1 MTDRPA
7 AVMVPALSMRGISK
21 RFGHI
26 QALDDV
32 DFEVRPGEVMALVG
46 ENGAGKSTLVKIL
59 AGLFRPD
66 SGEVLLNGE
75 PIELGGVMKS
85 EHARIAVV
93 QQELSLVPTL
103 TVAENVFLGSSRGS
117 AWRSPR
123 RIGAEAAVHLRH
135 VGLED
140 LDPLMTI
147 EQLSVAERQLIE
159 IARLVARDARIL
171 IFDEPTAALSE
182 RETDGVKRV
191 VRRLRDE
198 GGSIIYVTH
207 RLDEVFDL
215 ADRVTVFRDGRSQPP
230 VAISDIDVDELIR
243 RMLGSRLEHMY
254 PPHGTGRGD
263 VVMTL
268 ESLRGPNL
276 DDPVSLEVHRGE
288 IVGLAGQV
296 GSGVSALLRVVSGTV
311 PPFGGRV
318 LIGGKPVPPYN
329 LSASIR
335 MGIGYASSD
344 RKRDGLFL
352 GRNVEENLS
361 APSLH
366 LISSA
371 GWVRKSRERAMSRR
385 VAGLFQI
392 DPGRL
397 HSIAGTLSGG
407 NQQKVAVGKWLG
419 PEPSVLLVDEPTRG
433 VDVGARAEI
442 YGHLRELA
450 EGGLAVVFASSDVQ
464 EILGLADTIVTFF
477 RGNMISSRQRGET
490 DTATIMREITHPTR
504 AKDQT

>member
-1 MTDRPA
+1 MTDTPVA
-7 AVMVPALSMRGISK
+7 EAPVLSMRGISK

-26 QALDDV
+26 QALDNV
-32 DFEVRPGEVMALVG
+32 DFEVRAGEVMALVG

-59 AGLFRPD
+59 AGLYRAD
-66 SGEVLLNGE
+66 AGEVRLNGE
-75 PIELGGVMKS
+75 AIDLGGVLKS

-103 TVAENVFLGSSRGS
+103 TVAENLFLGSSRGA
-117 AWRSPR
+117 AWRGPR
-123 RIGAEAAVHLRH
+123 RVGEDAAPFLER

-140 LDPLMTI
+140 LDPLVSI
-147 EQLSVAERQLIE
+147 EHLSVAERQLIE

-182 RETDGVKRV
+182 KETDGVKRV

-230 VAISDIDVDELIR
+230 VATGELDVDELIH
-243 RMLGSRLEHMY
+243 RMLGSRLEAMY
-254 PPHGTGRGD
+254 PPHGTTRGE
-263 VVMTL
+263 VIMAL
-268 ESLRGPNL
+268 ENLRGPGLEEAVN
-276 DDPVSLEVHRGE
+276 LEVRRGE

-296 GSGVSALLRVVSGTV
+296 GSGVSDLLRVVSGTV

-318 LIGGKPVPPYN
+318 MLDGKPVPPYN
-329 LSASIR
+329 LGASIR

-344 RKRDGLFL
+344 RKKDGLFL
-352 GRNVEENLS
+352 GRKVAENLT

-366 LISSA
+366 LVSRG
-371 GWVRKSRERAMSRR
+371 GWLLGARERAMSRR
-385 VAGLFQI
+385 VAALFQI

-397 HSIAGTLSGG
+397 GSIAGTLSGG

-419 PEPSVLLVDEPTRG
+419 PEPSVLMVDEPTRG

-442 YGHLRELA
+442 YGHLRDLA
-450 EGGLAVVFASSDVQ
+450 EQGMAVVFASSDVQ
-464 EILGLADTIVTFF
+464 EVLGLADTVVTFF
-477 RGNMISSRQRGET
+477 RGKVVSVRPRQET
-490 DTATIMREITHPTR
+490 DTTTVMREITHRTL
-504 AKDQT
+504 AKEAS